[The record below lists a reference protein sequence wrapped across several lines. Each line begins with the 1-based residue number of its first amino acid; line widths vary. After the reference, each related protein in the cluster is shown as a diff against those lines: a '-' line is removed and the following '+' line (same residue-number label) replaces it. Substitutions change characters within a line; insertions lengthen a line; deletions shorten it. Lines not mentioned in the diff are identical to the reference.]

1 MKKLL
6 LVCVT
11 VAASL
16 LFSNNAQSQVKIG
29 YFDEQTLLSLFP
41 GINKVDTLMNSYVRD
56 SLNVEYAYSVKEYQR
71 RDSIFKKDS
80 ASMPAKAREMAVD
93 ELNQFYYKI
102 ANWQQ
107 YSQEM
112 QQDKMD
118 RLLLP
123 YRQQMVAALQQVV
136 AENKYTLVLKAEAIS
151 PYIDPSLS
159 ILDNLTIRTALKLKL
174 ELPKEWTDAW
184 KAAGGTI
191 PGATGNKPAATPPK
205 KN

>member
-41 GINKVDTLMNSYVRD
+41 GIDKIDTLMNSYVRD
-56 SLNVEYAYSVKEYQR
+56 SLNVEYQYSVVEYQR
-71 RDSIFKKDS
+71 RDSLFKKDS
-80 ASMPAKAREMAVD
+80 ATMPAKAREMAIG
-93 ELNQFYYKI
+93 ELNRLYYKI

-112 QQDKMD
+112 QQEKMD

-123 YRQQMVAALQQVV
+123 YRQQMLVALQQVI

-151 PYIDPSLS
+151 PYMDPNTS
-159 ILDNLTIRTALKLKL
+159 ILDNLTIRTAIKLKL
-174 ELPKEWTDAW
+174 ELPKEWNDAW

-191 PGATGNKPAATPPK
+191 PGAGTKPATQAPK